1 MLPPVLVITIKMVFT
16 LLVKLWI
23 IFILIV
29 DTWVIVAD
37 GLSG

>member
-1 MLPPVLVITIKMVFT
+1 MLPPVLVITIKMVFM

-29 DTWVIVAD
+29 ETWVIVAD